1 MRRNRGFTLIELL
14 VVMAIIALLVGLLL
28 PALNSARRQARL
40 IKDGTQIQ
48 QVHKAWVSYSV
59 EAKGQLPTPGL
70 INRLAING
78 NETPGRGEEDIEQN
92 NTANLHSVMIM
103 QNYYDPQLLIGPT
116 EISGAVAQF
125 EDYNY
130 ELYRI
135 DQDVYWDDRF
145 QANMNDICHTSY
157 ASMPIAG
164 ARKAQNWRDG
174 LSSSFPLVSNRGL
187 PDVDYSVRDS
197 TVYGLHGGRKQWV
210 GNVCYSD
217 NHISVEQNY
226 TPTAVNY
233 QDENGESLPD
243 HIFFNDTGEGLT
255 DGDGY
260 DAFLAITSEITVDE
274 ELCNTYDDGAF
285 SEGCSG

>member
-59 EAKGQLPTPGL
+59 EAKGSLPTPGL
-70 INRLAING
+70 INRLEVNG
-78 NETPGRGEEDIEQN
+78 QELPGRGQEDIEQN
-92 NTANLHSVMIM
+92 NTANLHSGMVM
-103 QNYYDPQLLIGPT
+103 QNYYDPQLPIAPT
-116 EISGAVAQF
+116 EASGTVAQF

-145 QANMNDICHTSY
+145 QADMRDICHTSY
-157 ASMPIAG
+157 MSMPIAG
-164 ARKAQNWRDG
+164 QRKAQNWRDG

-187 PDVDYSVRDS
+187 PDEDYSVEDS
-197 TVYGLHGGRKQWV
+197 TVYALHGGRKQWV
-210 GNVCYSD
+210 GNVCFSD

-226 TPTAVNY
+226 TPTSVNY
-233 QDENGESLPD
+233 QDEEGLTQAD
-243 HIFFNDTGEGLT
+243 HIFFNDTGEDLS
-255 DGDGY
+255 DGGGY
-260 DAFLAITSEITVDE
+260 DAFLAITTEITEDE
-274 ELCNTYDDGAF
+274 TLCNTYDDSAYPEACGT
-285 SEGCSG
+285 